1 MFTRTLNFN
10 FLGGDAIT
18 KAVNITGGLA
28 LDIDETIPSGS
39 TNLALGA
46 SCAIDVS
53 QLKLLYIVSD
63 QDLVLETNSG
73 GSPVNV
79 FTLAAGVPFAWHSG
93 MPALRDTAG
102 TAVTTDITGLF
113 ATVAGATDAILQIRT
128 LIDPTV

>member
-18 KAVNITGGLA
+18 KAVNVTGGLA
-28 LDIDETIPSGS
+28 LDIDELIPSGS

-53 QLKLLYIVSD
+53 QLKLLYLVSD
-63 QDLVLETNSG
+63 QPLVLETNSG

-79 FTLAAGVPFAWHSG
+79 FTLAANVPFVWHSG
-93 MPALRDTAG
+93 LPALRDTAG
-102 TAVTTDITGLF
+102 TAVVTDITALY
-113 ATVAGATDAILQIRT
+113 ATVAGDTDAALQIRT